1 MTGIRDG
8 YIQLD
13 GASVEITGIKALLK
27 DAEAVGVAADDLK
40 ALTLRL
46 GKPIAGRGRS
56 LAPQGKTGMLR
67 RSIRIASSKRA
78 VRVTSN
84 VRLTNILGRKVR
96 SGHYSGV
103 NHFGRD
109 AHSGTRW
116 LSKAEEQLRSQTFA
130 GFGAGIKELLDKYNW

>member
-13 GASVEITGIKALLK
+13 GAHVEIIGIKPLLK
-27 DAEAVGVAADDLK
+27 DAEAVGVAVDDLK

-46 GKPIAGRGRS
+46 GKPIADRGRS

-84 VRLTNILGRKVR
+84 VRMTNILGRKAR

-109 AHSGTRW
+109 GHSGPRW
-116 LSKAEEQLRSQTFA
+116 LSRAEAEYREQTFA
-130 GFGAGIKELLDKYNW
+130 GFGEGIKQLLEKYNW